1 MSKKKMRWTSICLSK
16 QWQKAT
22 LKTPDVQ
29 TIELFSNGNRKIVFY
44 KRLRKELS
52 VKSLSIDCLF
62 TFAIKPEA
70 HYLIYQNTRTIN

>member
-22 LKTPDVQ
+22 LKNPNVQ
-29 TIELFSNGNRKIVFY
+29 TIELFSNGNRKIVFD

-52 VKSLSIDCLF
+52 VESLSIDCLF
-62 TFAIKPEA
+62 TFAIKTM
-70 HYLIYQNTRTIN
+70 HNI